1 MDNAKNAPQASVLAS
16 WLGRYIPGLVALL
29 RYHPGD
35 FRHDALA
42 GVSVAAV
49 ALPVGIAYAE
59 IAGAPA
65 VQGIYCALLPLLA
78 YALFGSSRQLIIGPD
93 AATCLMVAAAL
104 GPLAG
109 GDPQRYMELMISITL
124 ITGLFNIIFGV
135 CRLGFVANFLSQPIL
150 VGYLNGIALIVLVGQ
165 LPKLFGYQSEVSGF
179 FGKLIEVSQ
188 KVDALHLPTLILGT
202 LALAALFALKRWAP
216 RLPAALIVAAV
227 SIAVVEALQL
237 QTRGVAVLG
246 AVPGG
251 MPTIHVPHFNFSRF
265 EILVQHAASIA
276 LISFTSGVL
285 TAKSFARRNR
295 YDIDANQELIAFG
308 VCNITTGLFQGF
320 PVTGADS
327 RTAVNNAMGGKTQL
341 VGVIAALTMLLFL
354 LFFTGPLAS
363 LPNAALGAIIVVA
376 SLGLFDVASLR
387 ELYAASRRELTF
399 SLVTTVG
406 VLYFDVLPGVALAIG
421 MTLLWMLYTAA
432 QPHVAVL
439 GRVPG
444 MSGFHNIV
452 DYPNAKT
459 IPGLL
464 LYRFDGDVL
473 FFNADYFKERI
484 KAEIARSAVPIEW
497 VIVDTSPIN
506 VVDITALH
514 KLSELR
520 EELEGQ
526 GTRLIFVR
534 VKRSLLNFFNA
545 SWLSEQSAPNKAF
558 WSMTV
563 AAAVDLFEQRQQ
575 HNDETE
581 LLGGAD
587 RSTPPV

>member
-1 MDNAKNAPQASVLAS
+1 MDNPKSASHLS
-16 WLGRYIPGLVALL
+16 SLGHGLGRYVPGIATFLHYRSA
-29 RYHPGD
+29 D
-35 FRHDALA
+35 FRFDAIA
-42 GVSVAAV
+42 GLSVAAV
-49 ALPVGIAYAE
+49 ALPVGIAYAG
-59 IAGAPA
+59 IAGVPP
-65 VQGIYCALLPLLA
+65 VYGIYCALLPLFA

-109 GDPQRYMELMISITL
+109 GDPQRYLELMVALTL

-165 LPKLFGYQSEVSGF
+165 LPKLFGYKGEASGF
-179 FGKLIEVSQ
+179 FGKLVECAER
-188 KVDALHLPTLILGT
+188 VDGAHLPTLILGL

-216 RLPAALIVAAV
+216 RLPAALIVAAA
-227 SIAVVEALQL
+227 SIAVVEILGL
-237 QTRGVAVLG
+237 QTSGVAVLG

-251 MPTIHVPHFNFSRF
+251 MPTLVDLHFDSSRF

-308 VCNITTGLFQGF
+308 VCNITTGLFHGF

-327 RTAVNNAMGGKTQL
+327 RTAVNNAMGGRTQL
-341 VGVIAALTMLLFL
+341 TGVIAALTILVFL

-363 LPNAALGAIIVVA
+363 LPSAALGAIIVVA
-376 SLGLFDVASLR
+376 SIGLFDIASLR

-399 SLVTTVG
+399 SLVTTFG

-444 MSGFHNIV
+444 MSGFHNIT
-452 DYPNAKT
+452 DYPEAVT

-464 LYRFDGDVL
+464 LYRFDGDIL
-473 FFNADYFKERI
+473 FFNADYFKQRI
-484 KAEIARSAVPIEW
+484 KDEIAKTSVPIEW

-506 VVDITALH
+506 VIDITAIH
-514 KLSELR
+514 KLVELR
-520 EELEGQ
+520 EELEGK
-526 GTRLIFVR
+526 GIRLVFVR
-534 VKRSLLNFFNA
+534 VKKSLLHFFNTKWINEG
-545 SWLSEQSAPNKAF
+545 SGPNKAF

-563 AAAVDLFEQRQQ
+563 AAAVDLFEQRHQ
-575 HNDETE
+575 HQDTVENLE
-581 LLGGAD
+581 GAA
-587 RSTPPV
+587 RSPDPA

>member
-1 MDNAKNAPQASVLAS
+1 MASAQNMPPTPSIAHRLFRYAPGVKT
-16 WLGRYIPGLVALL
+16 LL
-29 RYHPGD
+29 HYRRAD
-35 FRHDALA
+35 FRYDAIA
-42 GVSVAAV
+42 GLSVAAV

-65 VQGIYCALLPLLA
+65 VYGIYCALLPLVA

-109 GDPQRYMELMISITL
+109 GDQQRYMELMISITV

-135 CRLGFVANFLSQPIL
+135 CRLGFIANFLSQPIL

-165 LPKLFGYQSEVSGF
+165 LPKLFGYHSEASGF
-179 FGKLIEVSQ
+179 FDKLLEFFTKMDGV
-188 KVDALHLPTLILGT
+188 HLPTLILGV

-216 RLPAALIVAAV
+216 RLPAALLVAIASIV
-227 SIAVVEALQL
+227 VVEALHL
-237 QTRGVAVLG
+237 HARGVAVLG
-246 AVPGG
+246 PVPGG
-251 MPTIHVPHFNFSRF
+251 MPTMVDLHFDFSRF
-265 EILVQHAASIA
+265 KILVQHAASIA

-308 VCNITTGLFQGF
+308 VCNITTGLFHGF

-341 VGVIAALTMLLFL
+341 TGVIAAATMLLFL
-354 LFFTGPLAS
+354 LFFTDPLAS
-363 LPNAALGAIIVVA
+363 LPSAALGAIIVVA
-376 SLGLFDVASLR
+376 SIGLFDTTSLR
-387 ELYAASRRELTF
+387 ELYAASRRELGF
-399 SLVTTVG
+399 SLVTTAG

-444 MSGFHNIV
+444 MSGFHSIA
-452 DYPNAKT
+452 DYPEAQT

-464 LYRFDGDVL
+464 LYRFDGDIL

-484 KAEIARSAVPIEW
+484 KAEIAKSPDPIEW
-497 VIVDTSPIN
+497 IIVDTSPIN

-514 KLSELR
+514 KLVELR
-520 EELEGQ
+520 EELDGQ
-526 GTRLIFVR
+526 GIRLIFVR

-545 SWLSEQSAPNKAF
+545 SWISEQEAPYKVF
-558 WSMTV
+558 WSMTL
-563 AAAVDLFEQRQQ
+563 AAAVETFEQRQQ
-575 HNDETE
+575 RTDRTE
-581 LLGGAD
+581 NSGVASGA
-587 RSTPPV
+587 TNPA

>member
-1 MDNAKNAPQASVLAS
+1 MNKADTVPQPDALNK
-16 WLGRYIPGLVALL
+16 WLQRYLPGLVPLL
-29 RYHPGD
+29 QYHRGD

-42 GVSVAAV
+42 GLSVAAV

-109 GDPQRYMELMISITL
+109 GDPLMISITL

-165 LPKLFGYQSEVSGF
+165 LPKLFGYRSEAGGF
-179 FGKLIEVSQ
+179 FGKLGEFIRQ
-188 KVDALHLPTLILGT
+188 VDAPHLPTLMLGL

-216 RLPAALIVAAV
+216 RLPAALIVAAA
-227 SIAVVEALQL
+227 SIAVVEVLRLEAQ
-237 QTRGVAVLG
+237 GVAVLG
-246 AVPGG
+246 PVPAGL
-251 MPTIHVPHFNFSRF
+251 PTLHVPRFNFSRF

-295 YDIDANQELIAFG
+295 YEIDANQELIAFG
-308 VCNITTGLFQGF
+308 MCNLTTGLFQGF

-327 RTAVNNAMGGKTQL
+327 RTAVNNAMGGRTQL
-341 VGVIAALTMLLFL
+341 VGVIAALTILGFL
-354 LFFTGPLAS
+354 LCFTGPLAS
-363 LPNAALGAIIVVA
+363 LPSAALGAIIVVA
-376 SLGLFDVASLR
+376 SLGLFDFAALR
-387 ELYAASRRELTF
+387 ELFAASRRELAF

-432 QPHVAVL
+432 VL

-444 MSGFHNIV
+444 MSGFHSV
-452 DYPNAKT
+452 TDYPEAET
-459 IPGLL
+459 IPGLML
-464 LYRFDGDVL
+464 FRFDGDLL
-473 FFNADYFKERI
+473 FFNTDYFKERI
-484 KAEIARSAVPIEW
+484 KREIASSPVPIEW

-514 KLSELR
+514 KLAELR
-520 EELEGQ
+520 DELEGQ
-526 GTRLIFVR
+526 GIRLLFVR

-545 SWLSEQSAPNKAF
+545 SWLNQQAAPNKAF

-563 AAAVDLFEQRQQ
+563 AAAVDLFEHRHLPPESVGPAGESPPMRQ
-575 HNDETE
+575 
-581 LLGGAD
+581 A
-587 RSTPPV
+587 

>member
-1 MDNAKNAPQASVLAS
+1 MDNSQRLPQISAIGN
-16 WLGRYIPGLVALL
+16 WLGRYLPGLLTLL
-29 RYHPGD
+29 RYRRGD

-42 GVSVAAV
+42 GLSVAAV

-109 GDPQRYMELMISITL
+109 ADPQHYTELMISITL

-135 CRLGFVANFLSQPIL
+135 CKLGFVANFLSQPIL

-165 LPKLFGYQSEVSGF
+165 LPKLLGYQSQASGF
-179 FGKLIEVSQ
+179 WGKLVECTQNI
-188 KVDALHLPTLILGT
+188 DTLHLPTLILGL
-202 LALAALFALKRWAP
+202 LALTALLALKRWAP
-216 RLPAALIVAAV
+216 RWPAALIVAAA
-227 SIAVVEALQL
+227 SIAVVETLHL

-246 AVPGG
+246 TVPGG
-251 MPTIHVPHFNFSRF
+251 LPTLHVPHFNVSRF
-265 EILVQHAASIA
+265 AILVQHAASIA

-308 VCNITTGLFQGF
+308 VCNLTTGLFQGF

-341 VGVIAALTMLLFL
+341 VGVVAAATMLLFL
-354 LFFTGPLAS
+354 LFFTAPLAS

-376 SLGLFDVASLR
+376 SIGLFDIAALR
-387 ELYAASRRELTF
+387 ELYAASRRELSF

-406 VLYFDVLPGVALAIG
+406 VLYFDVLPGVGLAIG
-421 MTLLWMLYTAA
+421 MTLLWMLYTAT

-452 DYPNAKT
+452 DYPQAET
-459 IPGLL
+459 IPHLL

-484 KAEIARSAVPIEW
+484 QAEIAKSSLPIEW

-506 VVDITALH
+506 VIDITAIH
-514 KLSELR
+514 KLAELR

-526 GTRLIFVR
+526 GIRLIFVR

-545 SWLSEQSAPNKAF
+545 SWLNEQSAPNKAF

-563 AAAVDLFEQRQQ
+563 AAAVDLFERRHQYNGEIALSRA
-575 HNDETE
+575 T
-581 LLGGAD
+581 GPSAD
-587 RSTPPV
+587 SV

>member
-1 MDNAKNAPQASVLAS
+1 MNKANTVPQPDGLNR
-16 WLGRYIPGLVALL
+16 WLQRYLPGLVPLL
-29 RYHPGD
+29 QYHRGD

-42 GVSVAAV
+42 GLSVAAV

-109 GDPQRYMELMISITL
+109 GDPQRYLELMISITL

-165 LPKLFGYQSEVSGF
+165 LPKLFGYRSEAGGF
-179 FGKLIEVSQ
+179 FGKLGEFIRQ
-188 KVDALHLPTLILGT
+188 VDAPHLPTLILGL

-216 RLPAALIVAAV
+216 RLPAALIVAAA
-227 SIAVVEALQL
+227 SIVVVEVLRLKAQ
-237 QTRGVAVLG
+237 GVAVLG
-246 AVPGG
+246 PVPAGL
-251 MPTIHVPHFNFSRF
+251 PTLHIPRFNFSRF

-295 YDIDANQELIAFG
+295 YEIDANQELIAFG
-308 VCNITTGLFQGF
+308 VCNLTTGLFQGF

-327 RTAVNNAMGGKTQL
+327 RTAVNNAMGGRTQL
-341 VGVIAALTMLLFL
+341 VGVIAALTILGFL

-363 LPNAALGAIIVVA
+363 LPSAALGAIIVVA
-376 SLGLFDVASLR
+376 SLGLFDLAALR
-387 ELYAASRRELTF
+387 QLYAASRRELAF

-421 MTLLWMLYTAA
+421 MTLLWMLYTAT

-444 MSGFHNIV
+444 MSGFHNV
-452 DYPNAKT
+452 TDYPEAET
-459 IPGLL
+459 VPGLML
-464 LYRFDGDVL
+464 FRFDGDLL
-473 FFNADYFKERI
+473 FFNTDYFKERI
-484 KAEIARSAVPIEW
+484 KREIASSPVAIEW

-514 KLSELR
+514 KLAELR
-520 EELEGQ
+520 DELEGQ
-526 GTRLIFVR
+526 GIRLLFVR

-545 SWLSEQSAPNKAF
+545 SWLNQQAAPNKAF

-563 AAAVDLFEQRQQ
+563 AAAVDLFEHRQR
-575 HNDETE
+575 
-581 LLGGAD
+581 
-587 RSTPPV
+587 PPESVGPAGESPPARPA